1 MKDFDPSLPN
11 LELSQS
17 ELESLHR
24 SLSKGLVICGEITE
38 NKGVYPPE
46 GKTNAYNFTYSLP
59 KDFVRDVFY
68 PSDDDL
74 IVRNESY
81 ISYSAPHR
89 LEDEKNDAVT
99 ESVYI
104 SLRTKFIGTD
114 IACNQSISIGCVS
127 EQYDGLF
134 ETEYVD
140 LATGWVI
147 SPDDVPRGLDISN
160 EESRRRLLDDA
171 LTLARPLSFDD
182 AEKLRKIEELITAA

>member
-17 ELESLHR
+17 ELESLHQ
-24 SLSKGLVICGEITE
+24 SLSKGLVIWGEITE
-38 NKGVYPPE
+38 NQGVYPPE
-46 GKTNAYNFTYSLP
+46 GEAIAYNFTYSLP

-99 ESVYI
+99 ESIYI
-104 SLRTKFIGTD
+104 SLRTKFVGTD
-114 IACNQSISIGCVS
+114 IACNQSISLGCVS

-140 LATGWVI
+140 LVTGWVI
-147 SPDDVPRGLDISN
+147 SPDDVPHGLDISN
-160 EESRRRLLDDA
+160 EESRRRLLGDM
-171 LTLARPLSFDD
+171 LTFARPLGLDD

>member
-1 MKDFDPSLPN
+1 MKDFDPAKPN
-11 LELSQS
+11 LELSQG
-17 ELESLHR
+17 ELESLHQT
-24 SLSKGLVICGEITE
+24 LSKGLVIWGVITE
-38 NKGVYPPE
+38 NQGVYPPE

-89 LEDEKNDAVT
+89 LEDDKNDAVT
-99 ESVYI
+99 ESIYV
-104 SLRTKFIGTD
+104 SLRTKFVGTD
-114 IACNQSISIGCVS
+114 IACNQSISLGCVS

-140 LATGWVI
+140 LETGWVI
-147 SPDDVPRGLDISN
+147 SPDDIPRGLDITD
-160 EESRRRLLDDA
+160 EESRRRLLDDT
-171 LTLARPLSFDD
+171 LTLARRLSFDD
-182 AEKLRKIEELITAA
+182 AERLRKIEELITAA

>member
-17 ELESLHR
+17 ELESLHQ
-24 SLSKGLVICGEITE
+24 SLSKGLVIWGEITE
-38 NKGVYPPE
+38 NQGVYPPE
-46 GKTNAYNFTYSLP
+46 GKANAYNFTYSLP

-99 ESVYI
+99 ESIYI
-104 SLRTKFIGTD
+104 SLRTKFVGTD
-114 IACNQSISIGCVS
+114 IACNQSISLGCVS

-140 LATGWVI
+140 LETGWVI
-147 SPDDVPRGLDISN
+147 SPDDIPHGLDISN
-160 EESRRRLLDDA
+160 EESRRRLLGDM
-171 LTLARPLSFDD
+171 LTFARPLGLDD
-182 AEKLRKIEELITAA
+182 AEKLRKIEALITAS